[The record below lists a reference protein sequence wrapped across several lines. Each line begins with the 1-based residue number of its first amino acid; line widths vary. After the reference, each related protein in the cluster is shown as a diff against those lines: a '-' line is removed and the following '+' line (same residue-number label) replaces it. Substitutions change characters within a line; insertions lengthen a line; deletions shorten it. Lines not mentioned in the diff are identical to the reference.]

1 MSKSSGAISRSESPP
16 RGLGVRD
23 CFRTALGHL
32 PYLKPVLERLKYYRQ
47 FEKFCPLGHY
57 YSPVPAP
64 DAAVPRKGQVAGDSD
79 ATVPGVDLNTDAQR
93 TLIGKLAAFYP
104 QMPFGQKRRPGV
116 RYCFDNSFFTHAD
129 AILLY
134 AMIRH
139 LRPRRII
146 EVGSGWSS
154 AVALDTN
161 ELFLGGEIACS
172 FVEPEPARLLSLL
185 KDTDHRKVRI
195 YPYRVQDLDISIF
208 RELEEGDILF
218 IDSSHVTK
226 VGSDV
231 NHLLFEVLP
240 QLAAGVYVHIHDV
253 FFPFEYPSQW
263 ISEGR
268 AWNEAYLLRAFLQYN
283 RAFHIVCFGAYLQQ
297 TMPEEFA
304 RTMPLAMKSA
314 AQSLW
319 LQKIA

>member
-1 MSKSSGAISRSESPP
+1 
-16 RGLGVRD
+16 VRNY
-23 CFRTALGHL
+23 FRTALGHL
-32 PYLKPVLERLKYYRQ
+32 PYLKPLLERLEYYRQ

-57 YSPVPAP
+57 YSPVPAL
-64 DAAVPRKGQVAGDSD
+64 DAAVPRTGQIAGDSGT
-79 ATVPGVDLNTDAQR
+79 TVPGVDLNTDAQR
-93 TLIGKLAAFYP
+93 GLIGKLAGFYS
-104 QMPFGQKRRPGV
+104 QMPFGQKPRPGV
-116 RYCFDNSFFTHAD
+116 RYCFDTSFFTHAD

-134 AMIRH
+134 SMIRH
-139 LRPRRII
+139 VRPRRII

-172 FVEPEPARLLSLL
+172 FVEPDPVRLLSLL
-185 KDTDHRKVRI
+185 KEADHRTVRI
-195 YPYRVQDLDISIF
+195 YPYRVQGLDISIF
-208 RELEEGDILF
+208 RELEQGDILF

-240 QLAAGVYVHIHDV
+240 QLAAGVYVHFHDV

-283 RAFHIVCFGAYLQQ
+283 RAFQIVCFGAYLQQ
-297 TMPEEFA
+297 TMPEELA